1 MVGPLMTAAMKPD
14 WQIPKSWFDTG
25 FVAKAGTIRELADIM
40 GIDPDG
46 LESTIAKMNQYAAT
60 GIDEDFHRGESA
72 YDRYYADPAIKP
84 NPCLAPI
91 DEAPFYAMRI
101 EAGDFGTL
109 GGLDTDIHGRVK
121 RADGGT
127 IGGLFAVGNCSA
139 AILPTYPGPGATL
152 GPAMTMAYQSA
163 KYINGI
169 ED

>member
-1 MVGPLMTAAMKPD
+1 
-14 WQIPKSWFDTG
+14 
-25 FVAKAGTIRELADIM
+25 
-40 GIDPDG
+40 
-46 LESTIAKMNQYAAT
+46 MNHYAAS
-60 GIDEDFHRGESA
+60 GVDADFQRGESA

-121 RADGGT
+121 REAGGV
-127 IGGLFAVGNCSA
+127 IPGLFAVGNCSA

-163 KYINGI
+163 KLINQY